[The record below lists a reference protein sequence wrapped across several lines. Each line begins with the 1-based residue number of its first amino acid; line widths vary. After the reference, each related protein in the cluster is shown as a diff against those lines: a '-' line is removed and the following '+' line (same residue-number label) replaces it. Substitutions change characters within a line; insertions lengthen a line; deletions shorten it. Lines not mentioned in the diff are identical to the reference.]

1 MKKRNRS
8 RKTNK
13 AGRNIINGIM
23 ILKTEI
29 IQEYRVRKTERKK
42 YVQIRN

>member
-1 MKKRNRS
+1 MLKKRNRS

-29 IQEYRVRKTERKK
+29 IQEYRVRKIRKEE
-42 YVQIRN
+42 VCTD